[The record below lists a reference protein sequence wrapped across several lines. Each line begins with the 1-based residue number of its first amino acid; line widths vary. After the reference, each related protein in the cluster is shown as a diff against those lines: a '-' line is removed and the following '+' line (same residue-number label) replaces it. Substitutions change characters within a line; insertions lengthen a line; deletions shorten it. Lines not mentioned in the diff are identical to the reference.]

1 MELVAVDSYLLST
14 FIETSLLSKIYL
26 LSTPLVGMDGI
37 GGATSISTRILRDN
51 GAAGLSFFLN
61 SQRLQQELLN

>member
-1 MELVAVDSYLLST
+1 MRGVAGPYTSVSVAPPNSFLEWTELVAVDSYLLST

-37 GGATSISTRILRDN
+37 GGATPISTRI
-51 GAAGLSFFLN
+51 
-61 SQRLQQELLN
+61 